1 VISAAGTK
9 RVECSAKISPAKA
22 GQPGRVEATV
32 PTSTILAAAHS
43 PKGQV
48 ITQARGD
55 ALLERCTR
63 RPVAVAVLRAY

>member
-22 GQPGRVEATV
+22 GQPGRIEATV
-32 PTSTILAAAHS
+32 PTSTILAAAHR

-48 ITQARGD
+48 RSSHKPAVTLSWRG
-55 ALLERCTR
+55 
-63 RPVAVAVLRAY
+63 VLGGLSP